1 MNWLDTIC
9 ATKREDLAGWKATTP
24 LPVLQEQ
31 AAARGPVLDFCA
43 ALTARPVGLIAEV
56 KRKSPSAGAIREPFD
71 APAIA
76 RAYARGGAQALSVLI
91 DRPYFGG
98 GPEDFAA
105 VRAAV
110 GLPLLYKEFVLD
122 PWQVWHAASLGASA
136 VLLIVAALPPDEL
149 GELAAEITA
158 AGMTPLVE
166 VHDEAE
172 AQIAVDADAAVIGIN
187 NRNLKTFV
195 TSLETTERVRT
206 VIPSDRLV
214 ISESGIRAAADVVR
228 VGRAGARGVLVGEH
242 LLRKDDLAAAVRD
255 LMEDAW
261 TSL

>member
-1 MNWLDTIC
+1 
-9 ATKREDLAGWKATTP
+9 
-24 LPVLQEQ
+24 
-31 AAARGPVLDFCA
+31 
-43 ALTARPVGLIAEV
+43 VGLIAEV

-71 APAIA
+71 PPAIA
-76 RAYARGGAQALSVLI
+76 RAYAGGGAQALSVLI

-149 GELAAEITA
+149 AELAAAIT
-158 AGMTPLVE
+158 
-166 VHDEAE
+166 AE
-172 AQIAVDADAAVIGIN
+172 AQIAVDAGAAVIGIN

-195 TSLETTERVRT
+195 TSLETTERVRA

-242 LLRKDDLAAAVRD
+242 LLRKDDLAAAVRG

>member
-1 MNWLDTIC
+1 
-9 ATKREDLAGWKATTP
+9 
-24 LPVLQEQ
+24 
-31 AAARGPVLDFCA
+31 
-43 ALTARPVGLIAEV
+43 
-56 KRKSPSAGAIREPFD
+56 
-71 APAIA
+71 
-76 RAYARGGAQALSVLI
+76 
-91 DRPYFGG
+91 
-98 GPEDFAA
+98 
-105 VRAAV
+105 
-110 GLPLLYKEFVLD
+110 
-122 PWQVWHAASLGASA
+122 

-149 GELAAEITA
+149 AELAAAITA

-172 AQIAVDADAAVIGIN
+172 AQIAVDAGAAVIGIN

-195 TSLETTERVRT
+195 TSLETTERVRA

-242 LLRKDDLAAAVRD
+242 LLRKDDLAAAVRG